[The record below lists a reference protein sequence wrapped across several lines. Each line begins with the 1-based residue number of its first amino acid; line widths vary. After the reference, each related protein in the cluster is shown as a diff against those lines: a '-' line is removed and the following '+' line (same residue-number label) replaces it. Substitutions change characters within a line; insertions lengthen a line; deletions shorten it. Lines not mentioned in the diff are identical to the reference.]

1 MQQIFAFYSLLFP
14 KICYNV
20 SINFRKEQF
29 AVEHLTK
36 SQQKI
41 YDFIK
46 QEIRR
51 TGTPP
56 SIREI
61 MSATEFHS
69 TSSVHHHLNSLERK
83 GYIERPRAKNRCIR
97 ILEDGFYNIEDED
110 ADLALNGS
118 ELVQVPIIGTVS
130 AGTPILAVEN
140 IEGYFPVPVDYLRN
154 NDTFMLRI
162 RGNSMIN
169 VGIFNN
175 DLVLVNQ
182 QDVAENNDIVI
193 ALLDDSATCKRYFR
207 ETDHIRLQPENDDYE
222 PIIVRNVKIL
232 GKVIGLFRSF

>member
-1 MQQIFAFYSLLFP
+1 L
-14 KICYNV
+14 
-20 SINFRKEQF
+20 E
-29 AVEHLTK
+29 ELTK
-36 SQQKI
+36 SQQKV

-51 TGTPP
+51 TGMPP

-69 TSSVHHHLNSLERK
+69 TSSVHLHLNSLERK
-83 GYIERPRAKNRCIR
+83 GYIERPKAKNRCIR
-97 ILEDGFYNIEDED
+97 VLEEGFYNTLEDD
-110 ADLALNGS
+110 STSN
-118 ELVQVPIIGTVS
+118 VPEFSTIPIVGTVS
-130 AGTPILAVEN
+130 AGMPILASEN
-140 IEGYFPVPVDYLRN
+140 IESYFPVPVDYLPN

-169 VGIFNN
+169 AGIFNN

-182 QDVAENNDIVI
+182 QSTADNNDIVI
-193 ALLDDSATCKRYFR
+193 ALLDDSATCKRFFR
-207 ETDHIRLQPENDDYE
+207 EDGHVRLQPENDDYE

-232 GKVIGLFRSF
+232 GKVIGLFRTLR

>member
-1 MQQIFAFYSLLFP
+1 L
-14 KICYNV
+14 
-20 SINFRKEQF
+20 E
-29 AVEHLTK
+29 ELTK

-51 TGTPP
+51 TGMPP

-69 TSSVHHHLNSLERK
+69 TSSVHLHLNSLERK
-83 GYIERPRAKNRCIR
+83 GYIERPKSKNRCIR
-97 ILEDGFYNIEDED
+97 VLEEGFYNTLEDESD
-110 ADLALNGS
+110 KNIPEFS
-118 ELVQVPIIGTVS
+118 TIPIVGTVS
-130 AGTPILAVEN
+130 AGLPILASEN
-140 IEGYFPVPVDYLRN
+140 IDGYFPIPVDYLPN

-169 VGIFNN
+169 AGIFNN

-182 QDVAENNDIVI
+182 QPTAENNDIVI
-193 ALLDDSATCKRYFR
+193 ALLDDSATCKRFFR
-207 ETDHIRLQPENDDYE
+207 EDGHVRLQPENDEYE

-232 GKVIGLFRSF
+232 GKVIGLFRTLR

>member
-1 MQQIFAFYSLLFP
+1 M
-14 KICYNV
+14 
-20 SINFRKEQF
+20 E
-29 AVEHLTK
+29 ELTK
-36 SQQKI
+36 SQQKV

-51 TGTPP
+51 TGMPP

-69 TSSVHHHLNSLERK
+69 TSSVHLHLNSLERK
-83 GYIERPRAKNRCIR
+83 GYIERPKAKNRCIR
-97 ILEDGFYNIEDED
+97 VLEEGFYNTLEDD
-110 ADLALNGS
+110 STSN
-118 ELVQVPIIGTVS
+118 VPEFSTIPIVGTVS
-130 AGTPILAVEN
+130 AGMPILASEN
-140 IEGYFPVPVDYLRN
+140 IESYFPVPVDYLPN

-169 VGIFNN
+169 AGIFNN

-182 QDVAENNDIVI
+182 QSTADNNDIVI
-193 ALLDDSATCKRYFR
+193 ALLDDSATCKRFFR
-207 ETDHIRLQPENDDYE
+207 EDGHVRLQPENDDYE

-232 GKVIGLFRSF
+232 GKVIGLFRTLR

>member
-1 MQQIFAFYSLLFP
+1 M
-14 KICYNV
+14 
-20 SINFRKEQF
+20 E
-29 AVEHLTK
+29 ELTK

-51 TGTPP
+51 TGMPP

-69 TSSVHHHLNSLERK
+69 TSSVHLHLNSLERK
-83 GYIERPRAKNRCIR
+83 GYIERPKSKNRCIR
-97 ILEDGFYNIEDED
+97 VLEEGFYNTLEDESD
-110 ADLALNGS
+110 KNIPEFS
-118 ELVQVPIIGTVS
+118 TIPIVGTVS
-130 AGTPILAVEN
+130 AGLPILASEN
-140 IEGYFPVPVDYLRN
+140 IDGYFPIPVDYLPN

-169 VGIFNN
+169 AGIFNN

-182 QDVAENNDIVI
+182 QPTAENNDIVI
-193 ALLDDSATCKRYFR
+193 ALLDDSATCKRFFR
-207 ETDHIRLQPENDDYE
+207 EDGHVRLQPENDEYE

-232 GKVIGLFRSF
+232 GKVIGLFRTLR